1 MSKVYENLQAQLSPC
16 SKDNISLEAALIAY
30 ENLSSDYIKHKLE
43 DSYVHK
49 VELIRVKTAMVKGD
63 YTLAMAMLEELTQ

>member
-16 SKDNISLEAALIAY
+16 SKDNISLEAELIAY
-30 ENLSSDYIKHKLE
+30 EILSLGHKLE